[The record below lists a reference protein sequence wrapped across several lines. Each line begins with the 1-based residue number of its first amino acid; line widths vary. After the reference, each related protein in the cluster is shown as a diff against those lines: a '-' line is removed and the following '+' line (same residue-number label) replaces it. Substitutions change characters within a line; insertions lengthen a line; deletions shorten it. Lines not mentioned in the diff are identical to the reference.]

1 MLMDD
6 DACYAA
12 LITRDS
18 RFDGRFFVGVSTTGI
33 YCRPVCP
40 SKQPKRPSC
49 RFFPSAAAAEQG
61 GFRPCLRCR
70 PEQSPGLAPV
80 DRISRL
86 SLAAAHLIEKGFLW
100 EASLRGLANQL
111 DVSDRHLR
119 RAFSETFGVSPVRY
133 AQTQRLLLARQL
145 LRDTSLSILEV
156 AEVSGFKSLRRMN
169 ELFRE
174 RYRTNPGRLR
184 RSATRSFPDEPVF
197 ELGFRPPYAWQE
209 ILRFLE
215 GRAIPHV
222 ESVSRGVYRRSVRVS
237 SGPDGHAGWI
247 SVEPDGSRNT
257 FRVTVSPSLSRV
269 IPQVLEGVRHLFDLS
284 ASPGEIGKSLGPLIA
299 RVPGLRVPGAF
310 DGFEMAVRAILGQQ
324 ITVKAARTLAG
335 RFSSSF
341 GFPVDTPDPEI
352 TRTFPLPEQIAR
364 LTPEDLAGLGIT
376 RNRVRTILALANA
389 CVSGAVSLAPV
400 PDVQKEISRLRAL
413 PGIGEWTAQYI
424 AMRVMA
430 WPDAFP
436 HTDLGI
442 MKAMN
447 ERSPARVL
455 EIAESW
461 RPWRAYA
468 AMALWQSI

>member
-1 MLMDD
+1 MMMDD

-33 YCRPVCP
+33 YCRPICP
-40 SKQPKRPSC
+40 SKQPKRANC
-49 RFFPSAAAAEQG
+49 RFFPSAAAAEEG

-70 PEQSPGLAPV
+70 PEQSPGPAPV
-80 DRISRL
+80 DRASRL
-86 SLAAAHLIEKGFLW
+86 SLAAAHLIEKGFLG
-100 EASLRGLANQL
+100 ETSLRRLSNHL
-111 DVSDRHLR
+111 EVSDRHLR

-145 LRDTSLSILEV
+145 LRDTSLSILDV
-156 AEVSGFKSLRRMN
+156 AEASGFKSLRRMN
-169 ELFRE
+169 ELFRA
-174 RYRTNPGRLR
+174 RYRTSPGHLR
-184 RSATRSFPDEPVF
+184 RSATRIFPEEPVF

-222 ESVSRGVYRRSVRVS
+222 ESVSRGVYRRSVFVPF
-237 SGPDGHAGWI
+237 GPDGCAGWI
-247 SVEPDGSRNT
+247 SVEPDDSRNT
-257 FRVTVSPSLSRV
+257 LRVTVSSSLSRV
-269 IPQVLEGVRHLFDLS
+269 IPQVLGRVRHLFDLS
-284 ASPGEIGKSLGPLIA
+284 ASPGDIGKSLGPLIA

-335 RFSSSF
+335 RFSNAF
-341 GFPVDTPDPEI
+341 GSPVGTPHPEI
-352 TRTFPLPEQIAR
+352 TRTFPLPGPIAR
-364 LTPEDLAGLGIT
+364 LAPEDLAGLGIT

-400 PDVQKEISRLRAL
+400 PDVQKEIARLRAL

-442 MKAMN
+442 MKALN
-447 ERSPARVL
+447 ERSPASVL

-468 AMALWQSI
+468 AMALWQSP

>member
-6 DACYAA
+6 DTCYAA

-33 YCRPVCP
+33 YCRPICP
-40 SKQPKRPSC
+40 AKQPKKPSC
-49 RFFPSAAAAEQG
+49 RFFPSPAAAEQA
-61 GFRPCLRCR
+61 GFRPCMRCR

-86 SLAAAHLIEKGFLW
+86 SLAAAHLIEKGFLK
-100 EASLRGLANQL
+100 EASLRRLASKL

-145 LRDTSLSILEV
+145 LRDTSLSILDV
-156 AEVSGFKSLRRMN
+156 AEASGFKSLRRMN
-169 ELFRE
+169 ELFRD
-174 RYRTNPGRLR
+174 RYRTNPASLR
-184 RSATRSFPDEPVF
+184 HLDTGGVPDEPVF

-215 GRAIPHV
+215 GRAIPNV
-222 ESVSRGVYRRSVRVS
+222 ESVSRGIYRRSVRVPF
-237 SGPDGHAGWI
+237 GPEGYAGWI
-247 SVEPDGSRNT
+247 AVEPDFSRNT
-257 FRVTVSPSLSRV
+257 LRVTVSSSLSPV
-269 IPQVLEGVRHLFDLS
+269 IPQVLGRVRHLFDLS

-310 DGFEMAVRAILGQQ
+310 DGFEMAVRSVLGQQ

-335 RFSSSF
+335 RFSSAF
-341 GFPVDTPDPEI
+341 GPPVGTPHPEI
-352 TRTFPLPEQIAR
+352 TRTFPLPREIAQ
-364 LTPEDLAGLGIT
+364 LTPGDLAGLGIT

-389 CVSGAVSLAPV
+389 CASGALSLSPV
-400 PDVQKEISRLRAL
+400 PDVQKEIAHLRAL

-436 HTDLGI
+436 LTDLGI
-442 MKAMN
+442 MKALN

-455 EIAESW
+455 GIAESW

-468 AMALWQSI
+468 AMALWQSL

>member
-1 MLMDD
+1 MMMDD

-33 YCRPVCP
+33 YCRPICP
-40 SKQPKRPSC
+40 SKQPKRVNC
-49 RFFPSAAAAEQG
+49 RFFPSAAAAEEG
-61 GFRPCLRCR
+61 GFRPCMRCR
-70 PEQSPGLAPV
+70 PEQSPGLAPL
-80 DRISRL
+80 DRASRL
-86 SLAAAHLIEKGFLW
+86 SLAAAHLIDKGFLG
-100 EASLRGLANQL
+100 ENSLGRLSNQL

-145 LRDTSLSILEV
+145 LRDTSLPILDV
-156 AEVSGFKSLRRMN
+156 AEASGFKSLRRMN
-169 ELFRE
+169 ELFRA
-174 RYRTNPGRLR
+174 RYRTNPGRFR
-184 RSATRSFPDEPVF
+184 RSATGGVPDEPVF
-197 ELGFRPPYAWQE
+197 ELCFRPPYAWEE

-222 ESVSRGVYRRSVRVS
+222 ESVSRGVYRRSVLVPF
-237 SGPDGHAGWI
+237 GPDGYAGWI
-247 SVEPDGSRNT
+247 SVEPACSRNAL
-257 FRVTVSPSLSRV
+257 RVTVSASLSRV
-269 IPQVLEGVRHLFDLS
+269 IPQVLGRVRHLFDLA
-284 ASPGEIGKSLGPLIA
+284 ASPGDIGKSLGPLIA

-335 RFSSSF
+335 RFSSVLGSL
-341 GFPVDTPDPEI
+341 VQTPFPEI
-352 TRTFPLPEQIAR
+352 TRTFPLPGHIAR

-389 CVSGAVSLAPV
+389 CVSGAVSLAVV
-400 PDVQKEISRLRAL
+400 PDVHKEIACLRAL

-424 AMRVMA
+424 AMRVLA

-442 MKAMN
+442 RKALN

-468 AMALWQSI
+468 AMALWQSP